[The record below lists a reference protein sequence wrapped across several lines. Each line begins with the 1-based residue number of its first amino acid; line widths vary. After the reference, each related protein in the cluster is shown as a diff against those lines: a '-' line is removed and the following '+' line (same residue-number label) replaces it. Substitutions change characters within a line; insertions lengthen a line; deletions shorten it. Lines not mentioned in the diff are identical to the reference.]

1 MTSDANPILTVGHSN
16 HSLERVI
23 ELLEMN
29 SATSVA
35 DVRSVPYSRLHPDF
49 NRESLQR
56 ALDVHGV
63 RYVFLGRELGARSDD
78 PSCYEDG
85 RVRYRKLAQTE
96 LFREGVARVMS
107 EAKCDR
113 IALLCAEKEPLAC
126 HRSLLVARE
135 LESLGASILHIQSDG
150 SLEPH
155 TDSLSRLLAMLQM
168 PESDLF
174 RTREQLIDEAYARQ
188 EQRVA
193 YTSGKMRADTDG
205 VVP

>member
-16 HSLERVI
+16 HRLERLI
-23 ELLEMN
+23 ELLDMN
-29 SATSVA
+29 RTTSVA

-56 ALDVHGV
+56 ALGVHGI

-78 PSCYEDG
+78 SSCYEDG
-85 RVRYRKLAQTE
+85 RVQYRKLAQTE

-107 EAKCDR
+107 EAKSHR
-113 IALLCAEKEPLAC
+113 VALLCAEKEPLAC

-135 LESLGASILHIQSDG
+135 LESLGASILHIQADG

-155 TDSLSRLLAMLQM
+155 ADSLR
-168 PESDLF
+168 
-174 RTREQLIDEAYARQ
+174 
-188 EQRVA
+188 
-193 YTSGKMRADTDG
+193 GCDG
-205 VVP
+205 ISPIIV